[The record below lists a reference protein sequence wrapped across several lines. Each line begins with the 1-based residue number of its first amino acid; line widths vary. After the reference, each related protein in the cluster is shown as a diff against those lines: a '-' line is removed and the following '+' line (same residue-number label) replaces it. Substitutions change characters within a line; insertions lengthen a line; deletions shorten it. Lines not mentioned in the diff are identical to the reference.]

1 MRIDLI
7 FNPIVKS
14 KWRKVY
20 LILLLLFTI
29 YVLFLIRIDIST
41 LKGIKEFIRIFIF
54 NIYLK
59 FFLPISFFIFS
70 LKWCVDRYRFLSWEE
85 VIRIVIYSLIFFI
98 TFIDIFFYLFV
109 NTQLWLWNSIF
120 YNRVDI
126 IYKIINLTHIN
137 PTFG

>member
-7 FNPIVKS
+7 FNPIIKS

-70 LKWCVDRYRFLSWEE
+70 LKWCVNRYRFLNWEE
-85 VIRIVIYSLIFFI
+85 VIRIVIYSLIFLI

-109 NTQLWLWNSIF
+109 NTQL
-120 YNRVDI
+120 
-126 IYKIINLTHIN
+126 
-137 PTFG
+137 